1 MQYLHLVPGHC
12 CNSSETFLDA
22 YLTIKCMCYTYS
34 TFSETFAHHMHMIM
48 GWSARG
54 QLNFSFS
61 DLPPN
66 ISQQHVIVLRKY
78 TSFLQ
83 PHFCALK
90 RKLISISYLVYS
102 FLLVHYKYLPQLT
115 HDNMHL
121 EIFWRNVKNP
131 KN

>member
-1 MQYLHLVPGHC
+1 
-12 CNSSETFLDA
+12 
-22 YLTIKCMCYTYS
+22 
-34 TFSETFAHHMHMIM
+34 MIM

-121 EIFWRNVKNP
+121 EIF
-131 KN
+131 